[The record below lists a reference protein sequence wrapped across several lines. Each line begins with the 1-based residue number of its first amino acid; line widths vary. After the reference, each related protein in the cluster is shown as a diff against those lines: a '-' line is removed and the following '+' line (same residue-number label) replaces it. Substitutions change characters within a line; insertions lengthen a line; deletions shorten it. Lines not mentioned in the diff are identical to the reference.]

1 MNVAIYYVAALVI
14 IMIVVVFSLA
24 AWANDLK
31 NYRRQQALS
40 NRLTPL
46 INRTGGWVK
55 DELEID
61 FYHRIVTPFF
71 QRLSKSLGDRL
82 LPGRVND
89 ELNRRLKMAGVEYS
103 ASTYVLIRL
112 VSTVLAA
119 AVTVMAISFVH
130 TLTLMQKV
138 ALPFVVAGVVY
149 LLFGTRLTSK
159 YQQRMGQLEDSL
171 PEVFDILSVSIE
183 AGLAFDGALRR
194 LVQKT
199 SGVVQQEFGRVLT
212 DLQVGMTRE
221 QALRGLA
228 ERTKSAELNRFASL
242 VAQSDKTGGGIGTA
256 LHIQG
261 ARIKEIRVAKVRE
274 KAASLPV
281 KMMFPM
287 VLFIF
292 PSLFVAI
299 LGPGLLSILNIF
311 K

>member
-1 MNVAIYYVAALVI
+1 MNTTIYYGIVLVV
-14 IMIVVVFSLA
+14 MTMAIVTSVTM
-24 AWANDLK
+24 WAK
-31 NYRRQQALS
+31 EVKTFRRQQTIS
-40 NRLTPL
+40 DRLTPL
-46 INRTGGWVK
+46 INRTGGLVK

-61 FYHRIVTPFF
+61 FYHRIVEPFF
-71 QRLSKSLGDRL
+71 QRISKGLADRL
-82 LPGRVND
+82 LPSRVNE
-89 ELNRRLKMAGVEYS
+89 ELNRRLKMAGAEYS

-119 AVTVMAISFVH
+119 AVTVIAVTFVH
-130 TLTLMQKV
+130 SLTLLQKI

-159 YQQRMGQLEDSL
+159 YQKRMEQLEDSL

-261 ARIKEIRVAKVRE
+261 ERIKEIRVAKARE

-299 LGPGLLSILNIF
+299 LGPGLLSILKAI
-311 K
+311 